1 MFTQSNLD
9 ELERRLSGMVEDDAE
24 AGRFRARRDMFTDEE
39 LFELEMRHIFEGN
52 WIYMAHESQI
62 PEPGDYF
69 TLYMGRTPVVITR
82 DKDGELHA
90 LVNACSHRGAMLCRF
105 KRRNQKTFT
114 CPFHG
119 WTFSNTGKLLKVKD
133 PKGAGYPEEFNT
145 DGSHDLTRVARFQNY
160 RGFLF
165 GSLNADVQPLEDY
178 LGEAKHMID
187 MIVDQSPEGLE
198 VLRGSSTYT
207 YDGNWKLQAENGAD
221 GYHVSS
227 VHWNYVATTAH
238 RKEAEQE
245 DQIKATDASKWSKQR
260 GGFHS
265 YENGH
270 LLLWTQWADPTN
282 RPNYPYLEE
291 WTQRFGKTKA
301 EWMVGV
307 LRNLCLYPNV
317 FLMDQFSSQIRVFRP
332 LSANK
337 TEVTIY
343 CIAPKGE
350 SQESRTHRIRQYEDF
365 FNASGMATPDD
376 TEEFRASQR
385 GYAGAAHA
393 QWNDLTRGATHWIE
407 GPDEDAQALG
417 IKPVLSGARTED
429 EGLFVIQHKQW
440 VERMARAIERERET
454 APEASVAAE

>member
-9 ELERRLSGMVEDDAE
+9 EFQTRLDGAIQDDPE
-24 AGRFRARRDMFTDEE
+24 NGVFRCRRDIFTDEE
-39 LFELEMRHIFEGN
+39 MFELEIKHIFEGN

-62 PEPGDYF
+62 PNPGDYF
-69 TLYMGRTPVVITR
+69 TLTMGRTPVVITR

-90 LVNACSHRGAMLCRF
+90 LVNACSHRGAQLCRF

-133 PKGAGYPEEFNT
+133 PKGAGYPEQFNK
-145 DGSHDLTRVARFQNY
+145 DGSHDLTKVAKFENY

-165 GSLNADVQPLEDY
+165 GSLSEDVQPLKDY
-178 LGEAKHMID
+178 LGDACKMID
-187 MIVDQSPEGLE
+187 MIVDQADEGLE

-221 GYHVSS
+221 GYHVSA

-238 RKEAEQE
+238 RTDDGKE
-245 DQIKATDASKWSKQR
+245 DDIKATDASKWAKQR
-260 GGFHS
+260 GGFHA

-270 LLLWTQWADPTN
+270 ILLWTEWADPTN
-282 RPNYPYLEE
+282 RPGYSRLAE
-291 WTQRFGKTKA
+291 WTEKHGKTKA
-301 EWMVGV
+301 DWMVGV

-332 LSANK
+332 ISVNE

-350 SQESRTHRIRQYEDF
+350 SQEARTRRIRQYEDF

-376 TEEFRASQR
+376 TEEFRATQR

-393 QWNDLTRGATHWIE
+393 KWNDLTRGATQWIK
-407 GPDEDAQALG
+407 GPDEDAKKLG
-417 IKPVLSGARTED
+417 INPILSGARTED
-429 EGLFVIQHKQW
+429 EGLFVIQHSNWQ
-440 VERMARAIERERET
+440 ERMNQAIAKERET
-454 APEASVAAE
+454 APDATLAAE